1 MFNKLNSLTTYLCRF
16 SLIISTVA
24 LVIIILLNCSNLL
37 ARWIYKSPFDWVLEI
52 SLILFVY
59 MVCFIIPILYQDNN
73 FVQMHLVEE
82 IINTKTK
89 NILNIF
95 VDISVIIFF
104 LYLIPV
110 SFKLSIDQIDLLS
123 RGLGFPRIYV
133 TMPVPIFSSI
143 IIFIGIL
150 KICRKIKDFK
160 S

>member
-150 KICRKIKDFK
+150 KIYRKIKDFK